1 MVKRK
6 IVIMNTDNTNYSKTY
21 KTARIILY
29 SIFGLGLI
37 PALMMAMIS
46 PMFFDAP
53 GSEAQ
58 AFTWVLFWGVLSV
71 PVLIILSIPV
81 SLILARRKKYKT
93 SLWVSL
99 LPLLSLI
106 WIIAG
111 FVIVQLF
118 NL

>member
-1 MVKRK
+1 
-6 IVIMNTDNTNYSKTY
+6 MNTDNTNYSKTY

-37 PALMMAMIS
+37 PALMMAMI
-46 PMFFDAP
+46 FDAP

-58 AFTWVLFWGVLSV
+58 AFTWVLFWGVLSL
-71 PVLIILSIPV
+71 PVLIILSILV

>member
-1 MVKRK
+1 
-6 IVIMNTDNTNYSKTY
+6 MNIDNTNSDRTY

-29 SIFGLGLI
+29 SLFSLGLI

-53 GSEAQ
+53 GSEEQ
-58 AFTWVLFWGVLSV
+58 AFTWVLFWGVLSL

-81 SLILARRKKYKT
+81 SLILAGRKKYRT

-99 LPLLSLI
+99 VPLVSLV
-106 WIIAG
+106 WIVLG